1 MIRTFATAAVSASLL
16 AVPAFAQSM
25 SKTVDAMAEPPVAQP
40 APPMTPPAPRF
51 SWTGGYAG
59 AQLGYGQLNLNNAP
73 NRSGGTASLF
83 GGYRMDMGEAVLG
96 VEGVVTPVYPGS
108 STLPGDDSIRGSA
121 SLLLSAGVP
130 LGADQRTLAYVN
142 AGPTFLRSGGGGVSS
157 ETSTGGTVGVGVD
170 YMLNDST
177 MLRGGLSH
185 TRVNSVGVENSRV
198 RNTSANVGIGFKF

>member
-16 AVPAFAQSM
+16 AAPAFAQST
-25 SKTVDAMAEPPVAQP
+25 SKTGEAMSEPSIAQP
-40 APPMTPPAPRF
+40 AQPMTPPAPRF

-59 AQLGYGQLNLNNAP
+59 AQLGYGQLSLNNAP
-73 NRSGGTASLF
+73 NRNGGTASLF
-83 GGYRMDMGEAVLG
+83 GGYRMDMGQAVLG

-142 AGPTFLRSGGGGVSS
+142 AGPTVLRTGGGGESS
-157 ETSTGGTVGVGVD
+157 DTSTGGTVGVGVD
-170 YMLNDST
+170 YMLNDN
-177 MLRGGLSH
+177 MLVRGGVAH
-185 TRVNSVGVENSRV
+185 TRVNSVGIENTRV

>member
-16 AVPAFAQSM
+16 VAPAFAQST
-25 SKTVDAMAEPPVAQP
+25 SKTGASMSEPSVAQP
-40 APPMTPPAPRF
+40 VQSMIPPAPRF

-59 AQLGYGQLNLNNAP
+59 AQLGYGQMNLSDAP
-73 NRSGGTASLF
+73 NRNGGTASLF
-83 GGYRMDMGEAVLG
+83 GGYRMDMGQAVLG
-96 VEGVVTPVYPGS
+96 VEGVVTPIYPGS

-130 LGADQRTLAYVN
+130 VGADQRTLAYVN
-142 AGPTFLRSGGGGVSS
+142 AGPTFLRTGGGGESS
-157 ETSTGGTVGVGVD
+157 DISTGGTVGVGVD

-177 MLRGGLSH
+177 MLRGGVSH
-185 TRVNSVGVENSRV
+185 TRVNSVGIENTRL